1 MQALQE
7 GVGEKIGRDIRQ
19 TGAAGTPYG
28 FHSWKLRT
36 ASRRLGMYRRRP
48 RPKREDPRSKNQAL
62 LRMTR
67 ILVLCTGNSCRS
79 QMAEGWLRRY
89 LGSRA
94 EIRSA
99 GIRPD
104 GLNPYAVRV
113 MAESGIDIG
122 GQTSNSVEE
131 YRETPF
137 DYFLSLC
144 DGALQRCPPLRS
156 PGTHIHAPLPDP
168 ADATGTEEE
177 VMAVYRQSCD
187 EIRQFAK
194 EFARRFAEEFSE
206 RSPNDPDGQ
215 SE

>member
-1 MQALQE
+1 
-7 GVGEKIGRDIRQ
+7 
-19 TGAAGTPYG
+19 
-28 FHSWKLRT
+28 
-36 ASRRLGMYRRRP
+36 
-48 RPKREDPRSKNQAL
+48 
-62 LRMTR
+62 MTH

-89 LGSRA
+89 LGGRA

-131 YRETPF
+131 YREMPF
-137 DYFLSLC
+137 DYFISLC

-177 VMAVYRQSCD
+177 ILEAYRRARD
-187 EIRQFAK
+187 TIREFAE
-194 EFARRFAEEFSE
+194 EFARRFSD
-206 RSPNDPDGQ
+206 RSLRQ
-215 SE
+215 SG